1 MSRID
6 KRKQV
11 RKGRELSSRWPGMSG
26 SIESVNRGPAHWG
39 NSESFGM
46 AGAGCGAAGTKADVG
61 AQLPKGT
68 RAYAE
73 GQELRSW
80 FVDNPGP

>member
-1 MSRID
+1 
-6 KRKQV
+6 
-11 RKGRELSSRWPGMSG
+11 MSG
-26 SIESVNRGPAHWG
+26 SIKSVNRGPAHWG
-39 NSESFGM
+39 NSESFST

-61 AQLPKGT
+61 AQLLKGM
-68 RAYAE
+68 RACAE